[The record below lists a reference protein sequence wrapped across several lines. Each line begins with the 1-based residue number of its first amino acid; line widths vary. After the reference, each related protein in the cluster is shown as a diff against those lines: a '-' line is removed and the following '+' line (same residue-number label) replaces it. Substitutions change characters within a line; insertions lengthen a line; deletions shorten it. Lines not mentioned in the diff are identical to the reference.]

1 MGSAERRR
9 AMATYIGLM
18 KFTDQGIRNVKETT
32 KRAKDFQEFAAKM
45 NVKVRE
51 MFWTLGRYD
60 VVVVAEAPDDE
71 TITRL
76 TLGLGML
83 GNVKTETLRAF
94 SAQEMNQ
101 IGREGKPYS

>member
-1 MGSAERRR
+1 
-9 AMATYIGLM
+9 MATYLGLFR
-18 KFTDQGIRNVKETT
+18 FTDQGIRKVKETT

-51 MFWTLGRYD
+51 IYWTLGRYD
-60 VVVVAEAPDDE
+60 VVVVAEAPDEE

-83 GNVKTETLRAF
+83 GNVTTETLRAF

-101 IGREGKPYS
+101 ILKELP

>member
-1 MGSAERRR
+1 MKNAERRR
-9 AMATYIGLM
+9 AMATYLGLM
-18 KFTDQGIRNVKETT
+18 RFTDQGIRKVDKTT

-45 NVKVRE
+45 NVKVRD
-51 MFWTLGRYD
+51 MYWTLGRYD
-60 VVVVAEAPDDE
+60 VVVIAEAPDDE

-76 TLGLGML
+76 TLGLSML

-101 IGREGKPYS
+101 ILKGLP

>member
-1 MGSAERRR
+1 
-9 AMATYIGLM
+9 MATYLGLLR
-18 KFTDQGIRNVKETT
+18 FTDQGIRKVKETT
-32 KRAKDFQEFAAKM
+32 KRAKDLQEFAAKM

-51 MFWTLGRYD
+51 MYWTLGRYD
-60 VVVVAEAPDDE
+60 VVVVAEAPDEE

-83 GNVKTETLRAF
+83 GNVTTETLRAF

-101 IGREGKPYS
+101 ILKGLP

>member
-1 MGSAERRR
+1 
-9 AMATYIGLM
+9 
-18 KFTDQGIRNVKETT
+18 
-32 KRAKDFQEFAAKM
+32 M

-51 MFWTLGRYD
+51 MYWTLGRYD

-71 TITRL
+71 TIIRL

-83 GNVKTETLRAF
+83 GNVTTETLRAF

-101 IGREGKPYS
+101 ILKELP